1 MGGFILIAQIPKKK
15 NEEKKNMEIISKI
28 DEKGLMI

>member
-1 MGGFILIAQIPKKK
+1 MGGYILIAQIPEKK
-15 NEEKKNMEIISKI
+15 NEEEKKKEIISKI